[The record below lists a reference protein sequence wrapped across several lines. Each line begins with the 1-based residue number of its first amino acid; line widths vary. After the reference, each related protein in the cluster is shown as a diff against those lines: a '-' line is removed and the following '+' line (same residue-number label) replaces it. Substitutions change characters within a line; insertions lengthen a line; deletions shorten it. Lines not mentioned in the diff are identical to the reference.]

1 MNLDDVR
8 NLLAQEH
15 GLAVVSTA
23 QTSGRILSS
32 VVNCGVIEDP
42 VSGQMTL
49 ALVSGGSA
57 ARLGHIRRG
66 SEVTLVAR
74 RSWRWLG
81 VTGPATLIGPNDP
94 DPSIDAE
101 QLRMLTR
108 AVFQAAGGQHDDYDE
123 FDRVMALEQRTC
135 VFVKPDRIIGN

>member
-1 MNLDDVR
+1 MDLDDVR

-15 GLAVVSTA
+15 GLAVVSTT
-23 QTSGRILSS
+23 QSSGRILSS

-42 VSGQMTL
+42 VSGQTTL

-57 ARLGHIRRG
+57 ARLSHIRRG

-74 RSWRWLG
+74 RSWSWSG

-101 QLRMLTR
+101 QLRMLIR

-123 FDRVMALEQRTC
+123 FDRVMAREQRTC
-135 VFVKPDRIIGN
+135 VFVRPDRIIGN